1 MKRIA
6 AFAIASALLC
16 ASILCVRSTAAG
28 ATGAQSMI
36 CIENSTDRVLAEKN
50 AHCKLPMAS
59 TTKIVTAITVI
70 DHCDDLERVVTVP
83 DAAVGVEGSSI
94 YLEKGEKC
102 KIIDLLYGLMLQSG
116 NDCAAALAITIGG
129 SIEKF
134 ADMMNDTAAKV
145 GVTDSHFVTP
155 HGLHHDEHYTTA
167 YDLAKITSY
176 AMKNA
181 TFAKIVAT
189 KRHTMP
195 WQGRNYDRVILNKN
209 KILST
214 FEGGDGVKTGFTK
227 KAGRCLVS
235 SATRDGMR
243 VICVVLN
250 CGPMFEDCSAIMER
264 AFRDYKLT
272 PLLPEPYIAGT
283 AQVIEGAE
291 PNVEV
296 GYNGQLYYPLKAD
309 ECAAIRIVPEI
320 ETLLAP
326 FGADTPAGKFSVY
339 LDKQL
344 LFTEKL
350 VTIKGVQAPCY
361 GQRLMQLVRGWT
373 SNR

>member
-1 MKRIA
+1 MKRIT
-6 AFAIASALLC
+6 AFVIASALLC
-16 ASILCVRSTAAG
+16 ASILCMRSTSAD

-70 DHCDDLERVVTVP
+70 DHCDDLQRVVPVP

-176 AMKNA
+176 AMKNP
-181 TFAKIVAT
+181 TFRQIVAT
-189 KRHTMP
+189 KRYTMP

-209 KILST
+209 KILNT

-250 CGPMFEDCSAIMER
+250 CGPMFEDCAAIMEQ
-264 AFRDYKLT
+264 AFHDYKLT
-272 PLLPEPYIAGT
+272 PLLPEPYVAGT
-283 AQVIEGAE
+283 AQVTDGAE

-296 GYNGQLYYPLKAD
+296 GYGGQLYYPLKAD
-309 ECAAIRIVPEI
+309 ERQAIRIVPEI
-320 ETLLAP
+320 GTLLAP
-326 FGADTPAGKFSVY
+326 FDSGTPAGKFSVY

-350 VTIKGVQAPCY
+350 VTIKGVHAPGY